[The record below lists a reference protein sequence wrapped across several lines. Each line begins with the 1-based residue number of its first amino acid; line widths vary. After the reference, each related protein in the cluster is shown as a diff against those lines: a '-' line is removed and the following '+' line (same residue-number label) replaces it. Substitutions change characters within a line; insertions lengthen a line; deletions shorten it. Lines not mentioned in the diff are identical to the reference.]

1 MFFFFLFI
9 CYYRYDPNEIV
20 SIARAIANGTL
31 PKPDVLAPEDED
43 DYFPALLAYEH
54 KYNYKLKFLTDFN
67 LRILTM
73 VTIRNVVVRTL
84 NSLSLLVTT
93 SN

>member
-1 MFFFFLFI
+1 MTIEERKAKYFKETCRCCRFH
-9 CYYRYDPNEIV
+9 CEN
-20 SIARAIANGTL
+20 SNGL
-31 PKPDVLAPEDED
+31 PDDIGKPIKSED

-73 VTIRNVVVRTL
+73 VTIRNVVVWNL
-84 NSLSLLVTT
+84 NSLS
-93 SN
+93 S